1 MSICASEE
9 AKMLSKGCAPT
20 AFPKGCSECGAALH
34 FVLESEGYKLCA
46 GHCCAVAF
54 IERER
59 QIQGAVDDALRLIEH
74 ECMKIPVEEM
84 EVRVRS
90 KIAINEDKTPSFW
103 PYIEEAVADAHEA
116 VERDNSPSKGIDSSF
131 FPFDAKAYET
141 FVAEEQEAEPID
153 FDLYFSS

>member
-46 GHCCAVAF
+46 GDSCSVAF

-59 QIQGAVDDALRLIEH
+59 HIQGAVAVALRLIEQ
-74 ECMKIPVEEM
+74 ECMKIPIEEM
-84 EVRVRS
+84 EVRTLS
-90 KIAINEDKTPSFW
+90 KIAINEDNTPSFW

-116 VERDNSPSKGIDSSF
+116 VERDNTPSTGNDSSF
-131 FPFDAKAYET
+131 FPFNAKVYET